1 MDKNRNAYILDGY
14 EGLAAA
20 IIRQSIK
27 DHKQKIYKEETEMFW
42 RSAWFDLL
50 CLGNGDRIRRLC
62 AQVTPEEEEYMK
74 NDVLVLSATIGA
86 KV

>member
-1 MDKNRNAYILDGY
+1 MNENGNAYILDGY

-27 DHKQKIYKEETEMFW
+27 DSKKDFYKEETEIFW

-50 CLGNGDRIRRLC
+50 CLGNGDRVRAEIE
-62 AQVTPEEEEYMK
+62 AQ
-74 NDVLVLSATIGA
+74 I
-86 KV
+86 

>member
-1 MDKNRNAYILDGY
+1 MKNSKKTNVYIIDGY

-27 DHKQKIYKEETEMFW
+27 DHKQKIYKEETEIFW

-50 CLGNGDRIRRLC
+50 CLGNGDRVR
-62 AQVTPEEEEYMK
+62 VK
-74 NDVLVLSATIGA
+74 IGA
-86 KV
+86 RV